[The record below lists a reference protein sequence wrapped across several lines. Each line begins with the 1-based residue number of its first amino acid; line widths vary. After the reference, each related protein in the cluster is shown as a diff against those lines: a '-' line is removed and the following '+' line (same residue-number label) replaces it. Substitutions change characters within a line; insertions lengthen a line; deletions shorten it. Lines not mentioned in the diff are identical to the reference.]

1 MLSTNIRQKVEFI
14 CQRIAKGEEVQFKEM
29 EWIQKWARS
38 NHSVDAMLRKA
49 RRTAIHGEPA
59 EGSLDDFM
67 QKMDIGDPDPADHL
81 QGAQDP
87 VTLAQWFSEKRKWF
101 RGSDYSDSPGA

>member
-1 MLSTNIRQKVEFI
+1 MLSTEVRQKVEFI

-29 EWIQKWARS
+29 EWVQKWAKS

-49 RRTAIHGEPA
+49 RREAVSGGFE

-67 QKMDIGDPDPADHL
+67 QKMDLGDPDPSNHL
-81 QGAQDP
+81 RGAQDP
-87 VTLAQWFSEKRKWF
+87 LTLAEWFTEKRKWF
-101 RGSDYSDSPGA
+101 RGTAD

>member
-67 QKMDIGDPDPADHL
+67 QKMDIGDPDPSDHL